1 MRSALLSGL
10 LFGCALNATSA
21 GTSCDT
27 VPSMPE
33 ADQAEGIEMLQKKGK
48 MVVGSQA
55 PSCLELFKPQ
65 QLAMLEASAR
75 TPVLPLNSNK
85 QSKEDAF
92 NTIYKEDTWNGGSGP
107 GSKVDTTVQ
116 TRKILSAVLGHIA
129 KEKQAAGQSEMWM
142 LDAPCGD
149 MTWMP
154 LTWKESKAARN
165 GVALNYHG
173 GDVSTVVL
181 DRDQQALQTG
191 QLIERSGGSIADES
205 VKLSFSQID
214 LSTDAIG
221 AYDLVFVK
229 DLLGHLHTA
238 DISAVLQNVKDSGS
252 RYLLVTTRPDI
263 TENADVAESTFFNGH
278 PVNVQI
284 APFNLGEP
292 VCSDL
297 QLTNDSPHVLALFDM
312 KPRA

>member
-1 MRSALLSGL
+1 
-10 LFGCALNATSA
+10 
-21 GTSCDT
+21 
-27 VPSMPE
+27 
-33 ADQAEGIEMLQKKGK
+33 MLQKKGTK
-48 MVVGSQA
+48 VINAEA
-55 PSCLELFKPQ
+55 PSCLELFRPQ
-65 QLAMLEASAR
+65 QLAMLEASAQ
-75 TPVLPLNSNK
+75 TPVLPLDSDK

-129 KEKQAAGQSEMWM
+129 KEKRAVGQSDMWM

-154 LTWKESKAARN
+154 LTWKESEAARN

-181 DRDQQALQTG
+181 GRDQEALQTG
-191 QLIERSGGSIADES
+191 QLKERSGGSITDE
-205 VKLSFSQID
+205 KISFSQID

-238 DISAVLQNVKDSGS
+238 DISAVLQNIKDSGS
-252 RYLLVTTRPDI
+252 KYLLVTTRPDI
-263 TENADVAESTFFNGH
+263 TENAEVAEDTFFNGH

-284 APFNLGEP
+284 APFNLGQP

-297 QLTNDSPHVLALFDM
+297 QLTNNSPHILALFDL
-312 KPRA
+312 KPGA